1 MESFDSQD
9 PRSYSFYFDLNIWFE
24 SGLESYRDFG
34 ETGRCLQ
41 VVASSF
47 VRSDR
52 LFMKPQKNL
61 PEQTSWIRIMR

>member
-1 MESFDSQD
+1 MEYFVSQD
-9 PRSYSFYFDLNIWFE
+9 PRSYFLFRFE
-24 SGLESYRDFG
+24 YLISGLKSYRDFG

-47 VRSDR
+47 VQSDR

-61 PEQTSWIRIMR
+61 REQNSWIRSIR